1 MRRLDELESIL
12 TEAKVVWMQVGI
24 VHETPAEQAHQAGL
38 QVVMDTCMRATH
50 RRLRAA
56 DTVE

>member
-1 MRRLDELESIL
+1 MQRRDELETIL

-24 VHETPAEQAHQAGL
+24 VHQVAAEQAHQAGL
-38 QVVMDTCMRATH
+38 QVVMNTCLRATH

-56 DTVE
+56 DTV